1 MGAKLVRGNG
11 SRPGTQSRYLLANQ
25 ILEDIRSARLGSG
38 CRLVESTTAER
49 LGVSRTLARVALK
62 VLAERGIV
70 DSRRNQ
76 GFFLLRAW
84 DQLDGEMVE
93 VPQTRDDSLYRQI
106 VRERL
111 RGRLPERVT
120 QIALMERF
128 RVDRGVL
135 LRVLSRMA
143 DEGIVARN
151 RGHGWS
157 FLPSIDSD
165 QALSSSYDFR
175 RVLEP
180 AGLLLASF
188 RADPIVLERS
198 RLAHLALLRQLDAA
212 SDAQVYE
219 IDQRF
224 HEMLA
229 TLTGN
234 AFWQQSIQ
242 QQNRLRRM
250 LEYGSYV
257 DRGRVRDWLREHLA
271 IIKALMADKRDQAAD
286 LLAAHLDRA
295 FRATR
300 RRTVSHPKGMTLG
313 APPPVQPSVSSQRQ
327 VQSSRTGIT
336 PRPGARGTRTM
347 PSA

>member
-1 MGAKLVRGNG
+1 MGAKQARGRI
-11 SRPGTQSRYLLANQ
+11 SKSGTQSRYLLANQ
-25 ILEDIRSARLGSG
+25 ILEDIRCARLGSG
-38 CRLVESTTAER
+38 SRLVESAMAER
-49 LGVSRTLARVALK
+49 MGVSRTLARVALK
-62 VLAERGIV
+62 VLAEQGIV

-93 VPQTRDDSLYRQI
+93 VPQTRDDSLYRHI

-111 RGRLPERVT
+111 QGRLPERVT

-128 RVDRGVL
+128 KVDRGVL
-135 LRVLSRMA
+135 LRVLSRMS

-151 RGHGWS
+151 PGHGWS
-157 FLPSIDSD
+157 FLPSIDTD
-165 QALSSSYDFR
+165 HALSSSYDFR

-188 RADPIVLERS
+188 RADPTVLDRC

-212 SDAQVYE
+212 SDAQLYD

-229 TLTGN
+229 MLTGN
-234 AFWQQSIQ
+234 AFWHQSVQ

-250 LEYGSYV
+250 LEYGSYA

-271 IIKALMADKRDQAAD
+271 IIKALMAGKRDQAAV
-286 LLAAHLDRA
+286 LLATHLDRA

-300 RRTVSHPKGMTLG
+300 RRTVSD
-313 APPPVQPSVSSQRQ
+313 R
-327 VQSSRTGIT
+327 
-336 PRPGARGTRTM
+336 
-347 PSA
+347 SA